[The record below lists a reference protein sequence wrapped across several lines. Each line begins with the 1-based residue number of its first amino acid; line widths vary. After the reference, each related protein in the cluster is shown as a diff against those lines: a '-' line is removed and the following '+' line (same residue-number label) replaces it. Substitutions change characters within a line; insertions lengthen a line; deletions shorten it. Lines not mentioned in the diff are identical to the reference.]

1 MVMFGNHIDGAYAE
15 YVLSPAKDTLHLPAE
30 VPLEESCIIADAI
43 STPYHA
49 VVNRGQVKAGDNVVV
64 FGCGGVGINAVQI
77 AAAVGASVIAV
88 DIIAEKLQLAKK
100 FGAMEVINAKETERI
115 DKAVKKIT
123 GGGADVAFEV
133 IGNPATIQAAFS
145 CIRKGGRTVV
155 VGYTN
160 KNVELPAS
168 KIMFFE
174 QEIVGSLG
182 CRPVDYPKIIEM
194 ARNGKIKIKE
204 LVTGRFPLEKINQA
218 FDLLR
223 SSDPQVLRSIV
234 IP

>member
-1 MVMFGNHIDGAYAE
+1 
-15 YVLSPAKDTLHLPAE
+15 
-30 VPLEESCIIADAI
+30 
-43 STPYHA
+43 
-49 VVNRGQVKAGDNVVV
+49 VV